1 MDLTMQIIVG
11 VFGVTFAALGVRSMF
26 MPKNMAESR
35 GLSPTGIAGLTEIR
49 GVFGGFFL
57 ACATMLVLGLATG
70 ETLWFLAV
78 AILMGAVVIGRLV
91 GIVADG
97 FAKVVL
103 PNLVAEIVIGGGL
116 VTAHFVLG

>member
-1 MDLTMQIIVG
+1 MDLAMQIIVG
-11 VFGVTFAALGVRSMF
+11 VFGVAFAALGVRSMF
-26 MPKNMAESR
+26 MPKNMGEDR
-35 GLSPTGIAGLTEIR
+35 GLSPTGIAGLREIR
-49 GVFGGFFL
+49 AVFGGFFL
-57 ACATMLVLGLATG
+57 ACVTMLVLGLATG

-97 FAKVVL
+97 FDKAVL